1 MYKKYLKP
9 MLDVCLA
16 IPAIIILSPL
26 FIIIPFAIKLES
38 KGPILFLQ
46 SRLGLNGSVFKIY
59 KFRSMVNDQSNFKKS
74 TEVFENDPRITKVGQ
89 FLRKTSLD
97 EIPQLFN
104 IIRGEMSFIGPRP
117 PLPYFP
123 KKYEDYTDYEKKR
136 FMVKPGIS
144 GLAQVRCREVHDWEL
159 NIPVDVEYVQNYSFV
174 YDLKLFLASLLFFF
188 KTDNVYRKTE
198 NH

>member
-1 MYKKYLKP
+1 MYKKYFKP

-16 IPAIIILSPL
+16 IPAILILSPF
-26 FIIIPFAIKLES
+26 FIIIPIAIKLES

-59 KFRSMVNDQSNFKKS
+59 KFRSMVNEQSNFKKS

-89 FLRKTSLD
+89 FIRKTSLD

-123 KKYEDYTDYEKKR
+123 KKYEEYTDYEKQR
-136 FMVKPGIS
+136 FRVKPGIS

-159 NIPVDVEYVQNYSFV
+159 NIPVDVEYVQNYSFE

-188 KTDNVYRKTE
+188 KTDNIYRRK
-198 NH
+198 